1 MGGRANETFFVGVE
15 SLFVSWFRFAEIRA
29 RSETEVSLGSLLVL
43 IERERP
49 SVFDWEVALSEALL
63 FPVFGFPATGT
74 SVWMKQQRL
83 PYGHE
88 PDTQNVLQ
96 ISVLYFG
103 CLETFRNSSSPC
115 ANWHLVP

>member
-1 MGGRANETFFVGVE
+1 MPLLAKDGYADLFCFNDGPSREEVSTRREPTAGRANETFFVGVE
-15 SLFVSWFRFAEIRA
+15 SGTELFVSWFRFAEMRA

-63 FPVFGFPATGT
+63 FPGFGFPATGT

-83 PYGHE
+83 P
-88 PDTQNVLQ
+88 
-96 ISVLYFG
+96 
-103 CLETFRNSSSPC
+103 
-115 ANWHLVP
+115 